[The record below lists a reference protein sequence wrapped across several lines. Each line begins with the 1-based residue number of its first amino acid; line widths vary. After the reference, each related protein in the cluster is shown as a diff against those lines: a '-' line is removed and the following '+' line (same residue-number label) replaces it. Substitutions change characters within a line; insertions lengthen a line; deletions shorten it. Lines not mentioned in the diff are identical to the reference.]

1 MYLHGNNEQLKIA
14 LIIGIAV
21 ITIGINLPFGYLRSK
36 VKKFSWKWF
45 LYVHLSI
52 PLVIFMRLSTHVSYK
67 FIPLYIAS
75 AVFGQIF
82 GGRINTSNSD

>member
-1 MYLHGNNEQLKIA
+1 MNSEQIKIA
-14 LIIGIAV
+14 LIIGITV
-21 ITIGINLPFGYLRSK
+21 ITLGINLPFGYLRSK

-52 PLVIFMRLSTHVSYK
+52 PLVILMRLSSNISYK
-67 FIPLYIAS
+67 FIPLFIVS

-82 GGRINTSNSD
+82 GGRMNTGGAGLPR

>member
-1 MYLHGNNEQLKIA
+1 MYSEQIKIA
-14 LIIGIAV
+14 LIAGIAV
-21 ITIGINLPFGYLRSK
+21 ITLGINLPFGYLRSK

-52 PLVIFMRLSTHVSYK
+52 PIVIVMRLSSHISYK
-67 FIPLYIAS
+67 FVPLFIAF

-82 GGRINTSNSD
+82 GGRMNTGGAG